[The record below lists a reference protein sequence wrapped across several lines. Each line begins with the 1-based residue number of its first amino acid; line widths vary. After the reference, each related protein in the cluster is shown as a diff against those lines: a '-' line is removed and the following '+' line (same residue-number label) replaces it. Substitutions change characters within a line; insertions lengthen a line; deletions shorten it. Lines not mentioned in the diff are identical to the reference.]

1 MLNPKKAND
10 LYKELADELGMS
22 ESDVSDI
29 VSFYW
34 SSLRKK
40 MENMDDAY
48 ILIQNFGT
56 FYVRL
61 KNLQQEIEKNQIYLK
76 GINPKNYHK
85 YPFYKVATHRLT
97 KFGGL
102 KEQILNE
109 LQKKKE
115 IKTKRYGTDIS
126 GGMETKGTNS

>member
-10 LYKELADELGMS
+10 IHKELADQLGIPES
-22 ESDVSDI
+22 EVSDI

-40 MENMDDAY
+40 MENLNDAY
-48 ILIQNFGT
+48 ILIENFGT

-76 GINPKNYHK
+76 GINPKNYDR
-85 YPFYKVATHRLT
+85 YPLYKVASERLN

-102 KEQILNE
+102 KEQILKE
-109 LQKKKE
+109 MIKKKE
-115 IKTKRYGTDIS
+115 LREKRYGQNTT
-126 GGMETKGTNS
+126 GGLETERKDS

>member
-10 LYKELADELGMS
+10 LYKEAADELGMS

-48 ILIQNFGT
+48 ILIENFGT

-76 GINPKNYHK
+76 GINPKNYDK

-97 KFGGL
+97 KFNGL
-102 KEQILNE
+102 KEQILKE

-115 IKTKRYGTDIS
+115 LKTKRYGKDIS
-126 GGMETKGTNS
+126 GGMETKGTDS

>member
-10 LYKELADELGMS
+10 LYKELADKLGMS

-34 SSLRKK
+34 SALRKK
-40 MENMDDAY
+40 METMDDAY
-48 ILIQNFGT
+48 IHIENFGT

-61 KNLQQEIEKNQIYLK
+61 KNLQQEIEKNQIYLR
-76 GINPKNYHK
+76 GINPKNYDK
-85 YPFYKVATHRLT
+85 YPFYKTATHRLT

-102 KEQILNE
+102 KEQILKE
-109 LQKKKE
+109 LDKKKE
-115 IKTKRYGTDIS
+115 IKTKRYGKDIPGS
-126 GGMETKGTNS
+126 METEGTDS